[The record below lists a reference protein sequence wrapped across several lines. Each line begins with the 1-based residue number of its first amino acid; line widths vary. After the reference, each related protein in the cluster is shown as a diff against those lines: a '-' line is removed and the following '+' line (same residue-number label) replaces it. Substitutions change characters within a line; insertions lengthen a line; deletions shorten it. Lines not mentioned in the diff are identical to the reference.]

1 MASQGNSSM
10 TTLQGKVAL
19 VTGAATGVGRAS
31 ALLFARHGAAVCI
44 VDVNEADARRTVQDV
59 EREGGQAM
67 FARCDL
73 TRLGELQDAVA
84 ATVQRF
90 GALDVFFHNAGVA
103 GPGRLEHT
111 TEAQYDQVMDIHL
124 KAGFFG
130 AQYALPHLRKAGG
143 GSMLFT
149 ASGLGLRPSRQSP
162 AYSASKAG
170 LLMLTRALAV
180 SLAADNI
187 RVNAI
192 CPGPIDS
199 TPLWQGV
206 LARNPDIEAE
216 SYAEMNRQVR
226 PIKRLGTPEE
236 MARAAL
242 FLVSPE
248 NAYITGVALPV
259 DGGGAM
265 S

>member
-1 MASQGNSSM
+1 F
-10 TTLQGKVAL
+10 V
-19 VTGAATGVGRAS
+19 
-31 ALLFARHGAAVCI
+31 
-44 VDVNEADARRTVQDV
+44 
-59 EREGGQAM
+59 
-67 FARCDL
+67 RCDL
-73 TRLGELQDAVA
+73 TRLEQIEAAVGR
-84 ATVQRF
+84 TVERF
-90 GALDVFFHNAGVA
+90 GGLDIFFHNSGIA
-103 GPGRLEHT
+103 GPGLLENT

-130 AQYALPHLRKAGG
+130 AQYALPHLRQAGG
-143 GSMLFT
+143 GAILFT

-170 LLMLTRALAV
+170 LLMLARALAV
-180 SLAADNI
+180 TLAADHI

-206 LARNPDIEAE
+206 LARNPGIEAE

-226 PIKRLGTPEE
+226 PIKRLGQPEE

-242 FLVSPE
+242 FLVAPE
-248 NAYITGVALPV
+248 NGYITGVALPV

>member
-1 MASQGNSSM
+1 MKLA
-10 TTLQGKVAL
+10 GKVAL
-19 VTGAATGVGRAS
+19 ITGAATGIGRAS
-31 ALLFARHGAAVCI
+31 ATLFAREGARVVIADINEKDAEDAVRAI
-44 VDVNEADARRTVQDV
+44 KDDGGDAVFERT
-59 EREGGQAM
+59 
-67 FARCDL
+67 DL
-73 TRLGELQDAVA
+73 TSVA
-84 ATVQRF
+84 DIETMVRVATTAF
-90 GALDVFFHNAGVA
+90 GGLDIFFHNAGVA
-103 GPGRLEHT
+103 GPGRLEST
-111 TEAQYDQVMDIHL
+111 TEAEYDQIMAVHM

-130 AQYALPHLRKAGG
+130 AKFAVPEIRKAGG
-143 GSMLFT
+143 GSILFT
-149 ASGLGLRPSRQSP
+149 GSGLGLRPSKQSP

-180 SLAADNI
+180 ALAQDNI
-187 RVNAI
+187 RVNAV

-206 LARNPDIEAE
+206 LSRNPEIVPED
-216 SYAEMNRQVR
+216 YTRMNKEVR

-236 MARAAL
+236 MAHAAL

-248 NAYITGVALPV
+248 ASYITGVALPV

>member
-1 MASQGNSSM
+1 MKLEGQ
-10 TTLQGKVAL
+10 VAL
-19 VTGAATGVGRAS
+19 ITGAATGIGRAT
-31 ALLFARHGAAVCI
+31 ALLFASEGARVCI
-44 VDVNEADARRTVQDV
+44 ADINETDGMQAVRDI
-59 EREGGQAM
+59 ERGGGTAC
-67 FARCDL
+67 FARCDV
-73 TRLGELQDAVA
+73 TRTDELAAAVA
-84 ATVQRF
+84 LAARHL
-90 GALDVFFHNAGVA
+90 GGLHVFFHNAGVA
-103 GPGRLEHT
+103 GPGLLEHT
-111 TEAQYDQVMDIHL
+111 TEAQYDQVMNVHL

-130 AQYALPHLRKAGG
+130 AQHALPELRKAGG
-143 GSMLFT
+143 GSILFT

-180 SLAADNI
+180 SLAGDGI

-192 CPGPIDS
+192 CPGPIEG

-206 LARNPDIEAE
+206 LARNPGNAPDA
-216 SYAEMNRQVR
+216 YAEMNRQVR
-226 PIKRLGTPEE
+226 PIKRLGEPQE

-242 FLVSPE
+242 FLASPE
-248 NAYITGVALPV
+248 NSYITGVALPV

>member
-1 MASQGNSSM
+1 MFVRTDLRNMA
-10 TTLQGKVAL
+10 
-19 VTGAATGVGRAS
+19 
-31 ALLFARHGAAVCI
+31 
-44 VDVNEADARRTVQDV
+44 DV
-59 EREGGQAM
+59 EAM
-67 FARCDL
+67 VR
-73 TRLGELQDAVA
+73 
-84 ATVQRF
+84 ATVDAF
-90 GALDVFFHNAGVA
+90 GRLDIFFHNAGIA
-103 GPGRLEHT
+103 GPGRLEST
-111 TEAQYDQVMDIHL
+111 TEEDYDQIMDLHM

-130 AQYALPHLRKAGG
+130 AKFAAPEIARAGG
-143 GSMLFT
+143 GSILFT
-149 ASGLGLRPSRQSP
+149 ASGLGIRPSRQSP

-180 SLAADNI
+180 GLAGDNI

-192 CPGPIDS
+192 CPGPIDT

-206 LARNPDIEAE
+206 LARNPEIESE

-226 PIKRLGTPEE
+226 PIKRLGNPEE

-242 FLVSPE
+242 FLASP
-248 NAYITGVALPV
+248 ASSYITGVALPV